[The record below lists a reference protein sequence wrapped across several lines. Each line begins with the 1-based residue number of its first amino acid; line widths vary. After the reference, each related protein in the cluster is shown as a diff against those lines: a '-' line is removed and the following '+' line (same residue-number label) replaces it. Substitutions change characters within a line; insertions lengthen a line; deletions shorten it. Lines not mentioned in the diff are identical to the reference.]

1 MRIPFPVHIR
11 LWHALCFA
19 GILSTAQLLEGTSL
33 YFSICCVLF
42 IVISTVAFNLAGG
55 LARPSGAYVF
65 FYSVLTVI
73 VGFCWK
79 AIVGEPADSNLIN
92 PFLTIRVFLAGITAM
107 LAAIYISRKLT
118 TKRALLR
125 NAVTDANMQNATI
138 GCMVTGLFIS
148 FLLMVLPW
156 QNGSALSAIAQVN
169 RFLPLAMVLGVVHQ
183 IRKSGGTSS
192 VSLPVLVSGAAI
204 FAMGVLGFSKEGM
217 FTPLLCWA
225 VAAGSQRYKV
235 STFQV
240 IGAVLVVAFM
250 FRFLVPYSQYGR
262 NLKSETG
269 SVRENYNV
277 AISLLTHLE
286 DVRQESNVVAEAPST
301 DTQSESYYNTPQG
314 FFDRLQ
320 MISVDD
326 ALIDVTERNGTFGY
340 SPIIMGFEN
349 LVPHFLWPNKPNIGF
364 GNVYSHELGGMIAEE
379 DTTTGISFSP
389 SAEGFHIARWTGVLI
404 VAPILWIM
412 LFTLFD
418 SLCGSAT
425 ESPWGLLVIAQ
436 FAHLAPEGMLGGVI
450 YMLGFTTLSI
460 IVAALTA
467 AYVMPVLGTLFKG
480 PEQTGLRRIALV
492 RSIPGRA
499 RPVITREDTRLIE
512 DAESFLP

>member
-1 MRIPFPVHIR
+1 VRIPFPVHIR
-11 LWHALCFA
+11 LWHAFCFA
-19 GILSTAQLLEGTSL
+19 GLLFTAQLLEGTSL
-33 YFSICCVLF
+33 YFSVCSVLF
-42 IVISTVAFNLAGG
+42 IVIATVAFNLAGG

-65 FYSVLTVI
+65 FYSVLAVI
-73 VGFCWK
+73 VGLCWK
-79 AIVGEPADSNLIN
+79 AIIGEPGDSNLLN
-92 PFLTIRVFLAGITAM
+92 PLLTIRVFLAGITAM
-107 LAAIYISRKLT
+107 LAAVYVSRKLT
-118 TKRALLR
+118 AKRAFLR
-125 NAVTDANMQNATI
+125 NAVAEAKMQNATI
-138 GCMVTGLFIS
+138 GCMITGLFLS
-148 FLLMVLPW
+148 FLLMVLTW
-156 QNGSALSAIAQVN
+156 QSGSALSALAQVN

-192 VSLPVLVSGAAI
+192 VNLPVLISAAAI

-235 STFQV
+235 STFQA
-240 IGAVLVVAFM
+240 IGAVLVVVFM

-262 NLKSETG
+262 NLRSETG
-269 SVRENYNV
+269 SVRENFNV
-277 AISLLTHLE
+277 AISLLLDLE
-286 DVRQESNVVAEAPST
+286 DVRQKSNALAEDPSA
-301 DTQSESYYNTPQG
+301 DSSKESYYNTPQG

-326 ALIDVTERNGTFGY
+326 ALIDLTERNGTFGY

-364 GNVYSHELGGMIAEE
+364 GNVYSHELGGVIAE
-379 DTTTGISFSP
+379 DDSTTGISFSP
-389 SAEGFHIARWTGVLI
+389 SGEGFHIARWTGVLI
-404 VAPILWIM
+404 VAPILWIL

-492 RSIPGRA
+492 RSIPRRA
-499 RPVITREDTRLIE
+499 RPVVSS
-512 DAESFLP
+512 ESNGL

>member
-1 MRIPFPVHIR
+1 MI
-11 LWHALCFA
+11 
-19 GILSTAQLLEGTSL
+19 
-33 YFSICCVLF
+33 
-42 IVISTVAFNLAGG
+42 
-55 LARPSGAYVF
+55 
-65 FYSVLTVI
+65 
-73 VGFCWK
+73 
-79 AIVGEPADSNLIN
+79 GEPGDSNLLN
-92 PFLTIRVFLAGITAM
+92 PLLTIRVFLAGITAM
-107 LAAIYISRKLT
+107 LAAVYVSRKLT
-118 TKRALLR
+118 AKRAFLR
-125 NAVTDANMQNATI
+125 NAVAEAKMQNATI
-138 GCMVTGLFIS
+138 GCMITGLFLS
-148 FLLMVLPW
+148 FLLMVLTW
-156 QNGSALSAIAQVN
+156 QSGSALSALAQVN

-192 VSLPVLVSGAAI
+192 VNLPVLISGAAI

-235 STFQV
+235 STFQA
-240 IGAVLVVAFM
+240 IGAVLVVVFM

-262 NLKSETG
+262 NLRSETG
-269 SVRENYNV
+269 SVRENFNV
-277 AISLLTHLE
+277 AISLLLDLE
-286 DVRQESNVVAEAPST
+286 DVRQKSNALAEDPSA
-301 DTQSESYYNTPQG
+301 DSSKESYYNTPQG

-326 ALIDVTERNGTFGY
+326 ALIDLTERNGTFGY

-364 GNVYSHELGGMIAEE
+364 GNVYSHELGGVIAE
-379 DTTTGISFSP
+379 DDSTTGISFSP
-389 SAEGFHIARWTGVLI
+389 SGEGFHIARWTGVLI
-404 VAPILWIM
+404 VAPILWIF

-492 RSIPGRA
+492 RSIPRRA
-499 RPVITREDTRLIE
+499 RPVVPS
-512 DAESFLP
+512 ESNGL

>member
-11 LWHALCFA
+11 LWHAFCFA
-19 GILSTAQLLEGTSL
+19 GLLFTAQLLEGTSL
-33 YFSICCVLF
+33 YFSVCSVLF
-42 IVISTVAFNLAGG
+42 IVIATVAFNLAGG

-65 FYSVLTVI
+65 FYSVLAVI
-73 VGFCWK
+73 VGLCWK
-79 AIVGEPADSNLIN
+79 AIIGEPGDSNLLN
-92 PFLTIRVFLAGITAM
+92 PLLTIRVFLAGITAM
-107 LAAIYISRKLT
+107 LAAVYVSRKLT
-118 TKRALLR
+118 AKRAFLR
-125 NAVTDANMQNATI
+125 NAVAEAKMQNATI
-138 GCMVTGLFIS
+138 GCMITGLFLS
-148 FLLMVLPW
+148 FLLMVLTW
-156 QNGSALSAIAQVN
+156 QSGSALSALAQVN

-192 VSLPVLVSGAAI
+192 VNLPVLISGAAI

-235 STFQV
+235 STFQA
-240 IGAVLVVAFM
+240 IGAVLVVVFM

-262 NLKSETG
+262 NLRSETG
-269 SVRENYNV
+269 SVRENFNV
-277 AISLLTHLE
+277 AISLLLDLE
-286 DVRQESNVVAEAPST
+286 DVRQKSNALAEDPSA
-301 DTQSESYYNTPQG
+301 DSSKESYYNTPQG

-326 ALIDVTERNGTFGY
+326 ALIDLTERNGTFGY

-364 GNVYSHELGGMIAEE
+364 GNVYSHELGGVIAE
-379 DTTTGISFSP
+379 DDSTTGISFSP
-389 SAEGFHIARWTGVLI
+389 SGEGFHIARWTGVLI
-404 VAPILWIM
+404 VAPILWIL

-492 RSIPGRA
+492 RSIPLRA
-499 RPVITREDTRLIE
+499 RPVVPS
-512 DAESFLP
+512 ESNGL

>member
-11 LWHALCFA
+11 LWHAFCFA
-19 GILSTAQLLEGTSL
+19 GLLFTAQLLEGTSL
-33 YFSICCVLF
+33 YFSVCSVLF
-42 IVISTVAFNLAGG
+42 IVIATVAFNLAGG

-65 FYSVLTVI
+65 FYSVLAVI
-73 VGFCWK
+73 VGLCWK
-79 AIVGEPADSNLIN
+79 AMIGEPGDSNLLN
-92 PFLTIRVFLAGITAM
+92 PLLTIRVFLAGITAM
-107 LAAIYISRKLT
+107 LAAVYVSRKLT
-118 TKRALLR
+118 AKRAFLR
-125 NAVTDANMQNATI
+125 NAVAEAKMQNATI
-138 GCMVTGLFIS
+138 GCMITGLFLS
-148 FLLMVLPW
+148 FLLMVLTW
-156 QNGSALSAIAQVN
+156 QSGSALSALAQVN

-192 VSLPVLVSGAAI
+192 VNLPVLISGAAI

-235 STFQV
+235 STFQA
-240 IGAVLVVAFM
+240 IGAVLVVVFM

-262 NLKSETG
+262 NLRSETG
-269 SVRENYNV
+269 SVRENFNV
-277 AISLLTHLE
+277 AISLLLDLE
-286 DVRQESNVVAEAPST
+286 DVRQKSNALAEDPSA
-301 DTQSESYYNTPQG
+301 DSSKESYYNTPQG

-326 ALIDVTERNGTFGY
+326 ALIDLTERNGTFGY

-364 GNVYSHELGGMIAEE
+364 GNVYSHELGGVIAE
-379 DTTTGISFSP
+379 DDSTTGISFSP
-389 SAEGFHIARWTGVLI
+389 SGEGFHIARWTGVLI
-404 VAPILWIM
+404 VAPILWIF

-492 RSIPGRA
+492 RSIPRRA
-499 RPVITREDTRLIE
+499 RPVVPS
-512 DAESFLP
+512 ESNGL